1 VFDKLS
7 ARLSAVVEG
16 LRGRGRLTEENI
28 GDTMRQVRM
37 ALLEADVALPV
48 VKEFIDAV
56 KARAIGLE
64 IHKSLTPG
72 QALVRVIHEE
82 LVRVMG
88 EGVRPINLR
97 TQPPAVVL
105 LAGLQGAGKTTTAA
119 KIALWLRERERKRV
133 LLVSTDVRRP
143 AAMLQLERLG
153 AQLGIDV
160 AAASPSE
167 APLAIATRALE
178 EARRGVY
185 DALLVDTAGRL
196 HVDEEMMA
204 EVRELGASLKP
215 IETLFVVDSMAGQD
229 AVNAARAFGAALDLT
244 GVVLTKADG
253 DARGGAAL
261 SVRHVTGK
269 PILFVGV
276 GEKPEALEV
285 FQPERM
291 ASRILGMGSHPQG
304 RPRGG
309 REARAQGGE
318 GQGFRPRRP
327 ARPAAPA
334 RGHGWGRRPARQ
346 TAGAAAGEGRQPAAG
361 QREGHPAPDRHHL
374 LDDARRTP
382 LSQDDRRV
390 AAAPD
395 RGRIRDPRVR
405 RQPAAEELPA
415 DAENDEGHGQGRSRA
430 NDAVHGGPPAAGAPL
445 SPTQAFLFSGVF
457 GIVRGSFLAGPPW
470 AVGSAVSE
478 RTLRHWQTMVTI
490 RLMRRGGKKEPFYH
504 VVVTDSR
511 RAGGGSLEQV
521 GFFNPVARGNSE
533 ELRLDLARIDHWV
546 ACGAQPSDRVAQLV
560 KSYRKTHQAA
570 AA

>member
-28 GDTMRQVRM
+28 GDTLRQVRM

-97 TQPPAVVL
+97 TQPPAIVL

-153 AQLGIDV
+153 QQLGIDV

-167 APLAIATRALE
+167 TPLAIATRALE

-196 HVDEEMMA
+196 HVDEEMMD
-204 EVRELGASLKP
+204 EVRELAASLKP

-229 AVNAARAFGAALDLT
+229 AVNAARAFGATLDLT
-244 GVVLTKADG
+244 GIVLTKADG

-291 ASRILGMGSHPQG
+291 ASRILGMGDVLSLVEEVTRKVDREEAEKLARKVAKGKDFDLDDLLGQLRQLEGMGGVAALLDKLPAQLQAKAGNLPQG
-304 RPRGG
+304 NEKDIRRQIAIICSMTP
-309 REARAQGGE
+309 GE
-318 GQGFRPRRP
+318 RRYP
-327 ARPAAPA
+327 KTID
-334 RGHGWGRRPARQ
+334 GSRRRRI
-346 TAGAAAGEGRQPAAG
+346 AAG
-361 QREGHPAPDRHHL
+361 
-374 LDDARRTP
+374 
-382 LSQDDRRV
+382 S
-390 AAAPD
+390 
-395 RGRIRDPRVR
+395 
-405 RQPAAEELPA
+405 
-415 DAENDEGHGQGRSRA
+415 
-430 NDAVHGGPPAAGAPL
+430 
-445 SPTQAFLFSGVF
+445 
-457 GIVRGSFLAGPPW
+457 
-470 AVGSAVSE
+470 
-478 RTLRHWQTMVTI
+478 
-490 RLMRRGGKKEPFYH
+490 
-504 VVVTDSR
+504 
-511 RAGGGSLEQV
+511 
-521 GFFNPVARGNSE
+521 
-533 ELRLDLARIDHWV
+533 
-546 ACGAQPSDRVAQLV
+546 GAQVADVNRLLKNFLQMQKMMKGMGKGGLGRMMR
-560 KSYRKTHQAA
+560 SMAGRLPPGLR
-570 AA
+570 

>member
-1 VFDKLS
+1 MFDKLS

-28 GDTMRQVRM
+28 GDTLRQVRM

-56 KARAIGLE
+56 KARAVGLE

-88 EGVRPINLR
+88 EGVRPLNLR
-97 TQPPAVVL
+97 TQPPAIIL

-119 KIALWLRERERKRV
+119 KIALWLRERDRKRV

-167 APLAIATRALE
+167 TPLVIAGRALE

-185 DALLVDTAGRL
+185 DVLLVDTAGRL
-196 HVDEEMMA
+196 HVDEQMMG
-204 EVRELGASLKP
+204 EVRELAASLKP

-261 SVRHVTGK
+261 SVRRVTGQ

-276 GEKPEALEV
+276 GEKPEALEA

-291 ASRILGMGSHPQG
+291 ASRILGMGDVLSLVEEVTRKVDREEAEKLARKVAKGKDFDLDDLLGQLRQLEGMGGVSALLDKLPAQLAAKAGGLPAGHEKDIRRQIAIICSMT
-304 RPRGG
+304 RG
-309 REARAQGGE
+309 E
-318 GQGFRPRRP
+318 RRYP
-327 ARPAAPA
+327 KTID
-334 RGHGWGRRPARQ
+334 GSRRRRI
-346 TAGAAAGEGRQPAAG
+346 AAGSGTHVADVNRLLKNFLQMQKMMKGMGKGGLGRMVRSMAG
-361 QREGHPAPDRHHL
+361 R
-374 LDDARRTP
+374 
-382 LSQDDRRV
+382 
-390 AAAPD
+390 
-395 RGRIRDPRVR
+395 
-405 RQPAAEELPA
+405 LPP
-415 DAENDEGHGQGRSRA
+415 G
-430 NDAVHGGPPAAGAPL
+430 
-445 SPTQAFLFSGVF
+445 
-457 GIVRGSFLAGPPW
+457 
-470 AVGSAVSE
+470 
-478 RTLRHWQTMVTI
+478 LR
-490 RLMRRGGKKEPFYH
+490 
-504 VVVTDSR
+504 
-511 RAGGGSLEQV
+511 
-521 GFFNPVARGNSE
+521 
-533 ELRLDLARIDHWV
+533 
-546 ACGAQPSDRVAQLV
+546 
-560 KSYRKTHQAA
+560 
-570 AA
+570 

>member
-1 VFDKLS
+1 MFDKLS

-28 GDTMRQVRM
+28 GDTLRQVRM

-153 AQLGIDV
+153 TQLGIEV

-167 APLAIATRALE
+167 TPLAIATRALE

-215 IETLFVVDSMAGQD
+215 VETLFVVDSMAGQD

-291 ASRILGMGSHPQG
+291 ASRILGMGDVLSLVEEVTRKVDREEAEKLARKVAKGKDFDLDDLLGQLRQLEGMGGVAALLDKLPAQLQAKAGNLPQG
-304 RPRGG
+304 NEKDIRRQIAIICSMTP
-309 REARAQGGE
+309 GE
-318 GQGFRPRRP
+318 RRYP
-327 ARPAAPA
+327 KTID
-334 RGHGWGRRPARQ
+334 GSRRRRI
-346 TAGAAAGEGRQPAAG
+346 AAGSGTQVADVNRLLKNFLQMQKMMKGMGKGGLGRMMRSMAG
-361 QREGHPAPDRHHL
+361 R
-374 LDDARRTP
+374 
-382 LSQDDRRV
+382 
-390 AAAPD
+390 
-395 RGRIRDPRVR
+395 
-405 RQPAAEELPA
+405 LPP
-415 DAENDEGHGQGRSRA
+415 G
-430 NDAVHGGPPAAGAPL
+430 
-445 SPTQAFLFSGVF
+445 
-457 GIVRGSFLAGPPW
+457 
-470 AVGSAVSE
+470 
-478 RTLRHWQTMVTI
+478 LR
-490 RLMRRGGKKEPFYH
+490 
-504 VVVTDSR
+504 
-511 RAGGGSLEQV
+511 
-521 GFFNPVARGNSE
+521 
-533 ELRLDLARIDHWV
+533 
-546 ACGAQPSDRVAQLV
+546 
-560 KSYRKTHQAA
+560 
-570 AA
+570 

>member
-28 GDTMRQVRM
+28 GDTLRQVRM

-56 KARAIGLE
+56 KARAVGLE

-88 EGVRPINLR
+88 EGVRPLNLR
-97 TQPPAVVL
+97 TQPPAIIL

-119 KIALWLRERERKRV
+119 KIALWLRERDRKRV

-167 APLAIATRALE
+167 TPLVIAGRALE

-185 DALLVDTAGRL
+185 DVLLVDTAGRL
-196 HVDEEMMA
+196 HVDEEMMG
-204 EVRELGASLKP
+204 EVRELAASLRP

-261 SVRHVTGK
+261 SVRRVTGQ

-276 GEKPEALEV
+276 GEKPEALEA

-291 ASRILGMGSHPQG
+291 ASRILGMGDVLSLVEEVTRKVDREEAEKLARKVAKGKDFDLDDLLGQLRQLEGMGGVSALLDKLPAQLAAKAGGLPAGHEKDIRRQIAIICSMTRGERRYPKTIDGSRRRRIASGSGTQVADVNRLLKNFLQMQKMMKGMGKGGLG
-304 RPRGG
+304 RMVRSMGG
-309 REARAQGGE
+309 R
-318 GQGFRPRRP
+318 
-327 ARPAAPA
+327 
-334 RGHGWGRRPARQ
+334 
-346 TAGAAAGEGRQPAAG
+346 
-361 QREGHPAPDRHHL
+361 
-374 LDDARRTP
+374 
-382 LSQDDRRV
+382 
-390 AAAPD
+390 
-395 RGRIRDPRVR
+395 
-405 RQPAAEELPA
+405 LPP
-415 DAENDEGHGQGRSRA
+415 G
-430 NDAVHGGPPAAGAPL
+430 
-445 SPTQAFLFSGVF
+445 
-457 GIVRGSFLAGPPW
+457 
-470 AVGSAVSE
+470 
-478 RTLRHWQTMVTI
+478 LR
-490 RLMRRGGKKEPFYH
+490 
-504 VVVTDSR
+504 
-511 RAGGGSLEQV
+511 
-521 GFFNPVARGNSE
+521 
-533 ELRLDLARIDHWV
+533 
-546 ACGAQPSDRVAQLV
+546 
-560 KSYRKTHQAA
+560 
-570 AA
+570 

>member
-7 ARLSAVVEG
+7 ARLAAVVDG

-28 GDTMRQVRM
+28 GDTLRQVRM

-56 KARAIGLE
+56 KARAVGLE

-153 AQLGIDV
+153 QQLGIDV
-160 AAASPSE
+160 AAASPAE
-167 APLAIATRALE
+167 TPLDIATRAVD
-178 EARRGVY
+178 EARRGLYEV
-185 DALLVDTAGRL
+185 LLVDTAGRL
-196 HVDEEMMA
+196 HVDQEMMQ
-204 EVRELGASLKP
+204 EVRELAAALKP

-244 GVVLTKADG
+244 GIILTKADG

-261 SVRHVTGK
+261 SVRRVTGQ

-276 GEKPEALEV
+276 GEKPEALEA

-291 ASRILGMGSHPQG
+291 ASRILGMGDVLSLVEEVTRKVDREEAEKLARKVAKGKEFDFDDLLGQLRQLEGMGGVAALLDKLPAQLQAKAGSLPQG
-304 RPRGG
+304 NEKDIKRQIAIICSMTRG
-309 REARAQGGE
+309 E
-318 GQGFRPRRP
+318 RRFP
-327 ARPAAPA
+327 KTID
-334 RGHGWGRRPARQ
+334 GSRRRRI
-346 TAGAAAGEGRQPAAG
+346 AAGSGTQVADVNRLLKNFLQMQKMMKGMGKGGLGRMMRSMAG
-361 QREGHPAPDRHHL
+361 RF
-374 LDDARRTP
+374 
-382 LSQDDRRV
+382 
-390 AAAPD
+390 
-395 RGRIRDPRVR
+395 
-405 RQPAAEELPA
+405 
-415 DAENDEGHGQGRSRA
+415 
-430 NDAVHGGPPAAGAPL
+430 PPG
-445 SPTQAFLFSGVF
+445 
-457 GIVRGSFLAGPPW
+457 
-470 AVGSAVSE
+470 
-478 RTLRHWQTMVTI
+478 LR
-490 RLMRRGGKKEPFYH
+490 
-504 VVVTDSR
+504 
-511 RAGGGSLEQV
+511 
-521 GFFNPVARGNSE
+521 
-533 ELRLDLARIDHWV
+533 
-546 ACGAQPSDRVAQLV
+546 
-560 KSYRKTHQAA
+560 
-570 AA
+570 